1 MGVAERQRPDGGD
14 AAGPGLPP
22 QRSLLAAA
30 SPPVV
35 SCGACGLQ
43 QRAPEAIATARL
55 RCAACGYRLE
65 LPAAI
70 SLLRQRV
77 LAFSIAALTVYPL
90 AVTLPVMTL
99 SRFGHTSSTSILG
112 GVSILWQ
119 DRHWILAIVVA
130 ICSVVVP
137 LGKLL
142 SLLWLAAASQARAS
156 AGRRRLLVVLDA
168 SGRWGMLDVLLVAGL
183 VAAVK
188 LGEVV
193 RIEPGPG
200 AIAFAACMVLAI
212 LATAAM
218 GRIAAAGPPLVSMGA
233 RA

>member
-1 MGVAERQRPDGGD
+1 MGLVERQRPGSDEV
-14 AAGPGLPP
+14 ANAPP
-22 QRSLLAAA
+22 RRSLLAA
-30 SPPVV
+30 SVPIVC
-35 SCGACGLQ
+35 CGACGVP
-43 QRAPEAIATARL
+43 QRIPGAPSAARL
-55 RCAACGYRLE
+55 RCAACGHRLE
-65 LPAAI
+65 SPAAI

-77 LAFSIAALTVYPL
+77 LAFSIASLMVYPL

-99 SRFGHTSSTSILG
+99 SRFGHTTSTSILG

-119 DRHWILAIVVA
+119 DRHWVLAIVVA

-142 SLLWLAAASQARAS
+142 AMLWLAAAPRANAS
-156 AGRRRLLVVLDA
+156 TGRRRLLMVLDA

-200 AIAFAACMVLAI
+200 AIAFAACVALAI

-218 GRIAAAGPPLVSMGA
+218 GRIAAAGPSLVSMGV